1 MTKSFDSLN
10 IMIAISIVLLFVL
23 AFYLWSNTPQLFEY
37 FNQAFCAHGLTA
49 SIYLKVFKIERY

>member
-37 FNQAFCAHGLTA
+37 FNQAVCAH
-49 SIYLKVFKIERY
+49 